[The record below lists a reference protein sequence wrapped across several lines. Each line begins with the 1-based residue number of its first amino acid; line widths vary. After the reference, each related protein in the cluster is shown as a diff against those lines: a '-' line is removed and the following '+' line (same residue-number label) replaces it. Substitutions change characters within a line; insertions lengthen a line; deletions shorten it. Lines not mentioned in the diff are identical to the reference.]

1 MDICPVGHLS
11 LAPYYCDVCGLPVG
25 APKSSPD
32 AIDPSAKCASCGAV
46 RTGRFCEGCGRESV
60 LSPSVLRPALA
71 VGEQAIPEPAAAEQV
86 TPEPAAAEQVTPEPA
101 AAEQVTPDP
110 APAESPR
117 RVAWIATIVAD
128 REFYDRV
135 IARKGPDAEQVGFPT
150 YYPERRIVLHGSEI
164 LIGKRSVSQ
173 GIAPGID
180 LGIAPADIGVSRA
193 HAIIHI
199 DDRGLTITD
208 LGSTNGTSV
217 NGSEELLPPK
227 VAVALRHGDR
237 VHLGGWTTIT
247 LSAEPA

>member
-1 MDICPVGHLS
+1 MDICPDGHLS
-11 LAPYYCDVCGLPVG
+11 LAPFFCDVCGKPVG
-25 APKSSPD
+25 AQTSVSDVKESTALCP
-32 AIDPSAKCASCGAV
+32 SCGAA
-46 RTGRFCEGCGRESV
+46 RTGRFCEVCGRDSA
-60 LSPSVLRPALA
+60 LARPLRRPA
-71 VGEQAIPEPAAAEQV
+71 EPAPAEPVAAEPA
-86 TPEPAAAEQVTPEPA
+86 TPEPAVAEP
-101 AAEQVTPDP
+101 
-110 APAESPR
+110 PR
-117 RVAWIATIVAD
+117 PVAWVATIVAD

-193 HAIIHI
+193 HAMIHV

-208 LGSTNGTSV
+208 LGSTNGTSL
-217 NGSEELLPPK
+217 NGSEDLLPPK
-227 VAVALRHGDR
+227 VAVSLRSGDR
-237 VHLGGWTTIT
+237 IHLGGWTTIT